1 MLFNK
6 VIVLL
11 IFLQIN
17 SVNAQ
22 GVDPVYFSQFNPVFG
37 RIVNSEAPVASEFTA
52 NAKIYIGDTVSIDS
66 LSYSLPTGF
75 TISSATNLSLYRQ
88 QHRTAGIA

>member
-1 MLFNK
+1 MKTIFKTILFNK

-37 RIVNSEAPVASEFTA
+37 A
-52 NAKIYIGDTVSIDS
+52 
-66 LSYSLPTGF
+66 
-75 TISSATNLSLYRQ
+75 
-88 QHRTAGIA
+88 